1 MPTRII
7 SPLLKTGILTALA
20 TALLTA
26 APHTWAIFDFDG
38 DGVADID
45 DNCPEIAN
53 PDQTNSD
60 FDFDYEFLGDACDD
74 DDDDD
79 GVSDVLEDL
88 FGSDTTNPDVL
99 SDDFDGDGYNN
110 LIEILLGSAADD
122 INSIPESVTFF
133 EKDFTDIS
141 QIHFAPYYAWNY
153 QDWAIELGRGDT
165 ENIIA
170 TLDIPLNPAI
180 DGIVKISFYS
190 SDGVVLPDVY
200 INGVKQGNEI
210 YGETQADY
218 TADLTMK
225 ITAGPT
231 LITIAHEIPTSSDQ
245 VLQFKD
251 IIFAAD
257 TDNDGIIETED
268 NCTLI
273 SNTDQLNSDNDS
285 FGDVCDDDDD
295 DDGISDDLEATLNT
309 DPKTPTDATE
319 DFDGDGYNNLIEV
332 LLGSSPT
339 DSESIPA
346 TTDDLVIDFSSGRS
360 DRVLATPSQLWAL
373 DDTGDVGT
381 KSYRTLMIPSVIYD
395 EPYLGDIDE
404 TITSQFTVALNNAS
418 AGLLNIVFL
427 ENNDSNPYAAAAIT
441 VSVIID
447 GSENVNRL
455 GYRSLTSG
463 PHLVT
468 IVFTAEFSWYSDTYA
483 SLNVDAIAFGQDA
496 DNDGIVNQLDN
507 CPYQYEEDQ
516 TDSDGDGLGDLC
528 DYGDA
533 DTDSDGVAD
542 IDDNCPLVYNPYQ
555 ENYEDSSLLFID
567 SWGDACDT
575 DDDQDGLSDALEAT
589 IESRDPRYR
598 ENFYGDSD
606 SDGAVDVYEWNIGT
620 DPFVYNEFETIDI
633 TLYFPLGN
641 IEYTYEAFSDHSGTP
656 SLHDIFTG
664 NIEALENNQF
674 HDDAVGLIG
683 LYERVYEIREDG
695 IYITQ
700 RGYDGEITYPDGL
713 KYLPFEMREGESFYS
728 ETTAQYH
735 FSRSE
740 SPRDYTEHNLI
751 IMLDKGVMEF
761 NGQQVNYI
769 TLFDGERNSRFL
781 EGIGRYGMESL
792 HIISA
797 NTDDRVDIKQIA
809 ADIAESSQTPEIPEP
824 VTEQTVE
831 PKSSSGGGGSLSPF
845 WLLIACISVVFRQ
858 RYFYARRF
866 QPI

>member
-7 SPLLKTGILTALA
+7 SPPLKTGILTALA
-20 TALLTA
+20 TALITI
-26 APHTWAIFDFDG
+26 APYSMAITDFDG
-38 DGVADID
+38 DSIADID
-45 DNCPEIAN
+45 DNC
-53 PDQTNSD
+53 
-60 FDFDYEFLGDACDD
+60 
-74 DDDDD
+74 
-79 GVSDVLEDL
+79 VSL
-88 FGSDTTNPDVL
+88 
-99 SDDFDGDGYNN
+99 
-110 LIEILLGSAADD
+110 
-122 INSIPESVTFF
+122 
-133 EKDFTDIS
+133 
-141 QIHFAPYYAWNY
+141 
-153 QDWAIELGRGDT
+153 
-165 ENIIA
+165 
-170 TLDIPLNPAI
+170 
-180 DGIVKISFYS
+180 
-190 SDGVVLPDVY
+190 
-200 INGVKQGNEI
+200 
-210 YGETQADY
+210 
-218 TADLTMK
+218 
-225 ITAGPT
+225 
-231 LITIAHEIPTSSDQ
+231 
-245 VLQFKD
+245 
-251 IIFAAD
+251 
-257 TDNDGIIETED
+257 
-268 NCTLI
+268 

-381 KSYRTLMIPSVIYD
+381 KSYRTLMTRSVIYD
-395 EPYLGDIDE
+395 DPYNDIDE
-404 TITSQFTVALNNAS
+404 TITSEFTVALNNAS

-447 GSENVNRL
+447 GSENVSGL
-455 GYRSLTSG
+455 GYSSLTSG

-468 IVFTAEFSWYSDTYA
+468 IIFTAEFSWYSDTYA

-496 DNDGIVNQLDN
+496 DNDGIVNLLDN
-507 CPYQYEEDQ
+507 CPYQYKEDQ

-555 ENYEDSSLLFID
+555 ENYEDSSLPFID

-598 ENFYGDSD
+598 ENFYADSD
-606 SDGAVDVYEWNIGT
+606 GDGAVDVYEWNIGT
-620 DPFVYNEFETIDI
+620 DPFVYNEFTTIDI
-633 TLYFPLGN
+633 TQYFPLGN
-641 IEYTYEAFSDHSGTP
+641 IEYTYEAFSDYGGTP
-656 SLHDIFTG
+656 SLHDILTG

-674 HDDAVGLIG
+674 HDDSVGIIG
-683 LYERVYEIREDG
+683 LNTRDYEIREDG

-700 RGYDGEITYPDGL
+700 LGYDGEITYPDGL
-713 KYLPFEMREGESFYS
+713 KYLPFEMQEGESFYS
-728 ETTAQYH
+728 EAAAQYH

-769 TLFDGERNSRFL
+769 TLFDGERNFRFL

-831 PKSSSGGGGSLSPF
+831 RKSSSGGGGSLSPF